1 MRLLRSCA
9 ITRAIVS
16 VGPPGGNGTISLI
29 GLLGYLSWART
40 IVGNAKEEPAP
51 TIEVRTLRL
60 VAMWSSRTR
69 LCGRCGKHTTGCAVA
84 SAPQRRIG
92 RISQPA
98 VVAQSVR
105 SVPGEQKRP
114 IEIDDPG
121 ALGDQ

>member
-1 MRLLRSCA
+1 MRA
-9 ITRAIVS
+9 MVS
-16 VGPPGGNGTISLI
+16 IGPPGGNGTIILI
-29 GLLGYLSWART
+29 GLLGYLSCARA
-40 IVGNAKEEPAP
+40 IVGSAKAEPAP

-69 LCGRCGKHTTGCAVA
+69 LCGRYGKHTTVCAVP

-92 RISQPA
+92 RISQTA
-98 VVAQSVR
+98 VVAQSDR

-121 ALGDQ
+121 TLGDQHG